1 MAAPDFRIGKLC
13 YVEIPSR
20 DPHESADFYERAFGW
35 RIRSRETDQP
45 SFDDT
50 TGQVSG
56 MFVRDRA
63 PAVESGFMLHIMAA
77 DAADAADAVL
87 AAGGEIVLPVGNYG
101 GETLARFRDPSG
113 NVMGIYQQPGL
124 AEMEAGRASE

>member
-1 MAAPDFRIGKLC
+1 MAEPEFRTGKLC

-20 DPHESADFYERAFGW
+20 NPHESADFYERAFGW
-35 RIRSRETDQP
+35 RIRSRETEQP

-56 MFVRDRA
+56 IFVRDRQ
-63 PAVESGFMLHIMAA
+63 PAGESGFMLHIMVA
-77 DAADAADAVL
+77 DAQKAAYAVT
-87 AAGGEIVLPVGNYG
+87 AAGGQIVLPVGTFD

-124 AEMEAGRASE
+124 AEMEGGHA